1 MKFPF
6 LSVIL
11 SFLLVVPFVSFSN
24 VEKGKP
30 AAQLA
35 AAVLNSTTVKLTWIG
50 TQKDFSYRVR
60 YRPVGVLTWTTY
72 NVQAPTCTRRV
83 NDLKPGTSYQWQVQ
97 TQFSKST
104 RDTSSY
110 TNGPNFKPWEPC
122 ETPQGLVTMMDGN
135 TGAALMWLPTGDSV
149 QYNVRMRQEGPKEWI
164 TYTTDKNVLTVSEL
178 ESNKGYEWDVTAQCK
193 ASDMASE
200 ASDKTYFAASPDVL
214 DNTPI
219 GNYADYDGT
228 QLLKFYANGTD
239 IIEATLQNH
248 LGERIGKLPVYYTA
262 SDGTVAFNVNED
274 LPPGIYNVAYRCGT
288 QVESRNLMIA
298 GE

>member
-1 MKFPF
+1 MNKTYFS
-6 LSVIL
+6 LIL
-11 SFLLVVPFVSFSN
+11 SLILLPMLSHAKA
-24 VEKGKP
+24 EKGKP

-35 AAVLNSTTVKLTWIG
+35 ASVINSTTVKLTWIG

-97 TQFSKST
+97 TQFSRSP
-104 RDTSSY
+104 RDTSFF

-122 ETPQGLVTMMDGN
+122 ETPQGLVTMMS
-135 TGAALMWLPTGDSV
+135 GAGCASLMWVPAGEEV
-149 QYNVRMRQEGPKEWI
+149 QYKVRIRPEGTKEWL

-178 ESNKGYEWDVTAQCK
+178 EPNQGYEWDVTAKCK
-193 ASDMASE
+193 SSDMASE
-200 ASDKTYFAASPDVL
+200 PSDKTFFAASPDVM
-214 DNTPI
+214 DYTPI
-219 GNYADYDGT
+219 GNYIDYDGT

-248 LGERIGKLPVYYTA
+248 LGERIEKLPVYYTA
-262 SDGTVAFNVNED
+262 SNGTVAFNVNEN

-288 QVESRNLMIA
+288 NVESRTLMIA
-298 GE
+298 GK